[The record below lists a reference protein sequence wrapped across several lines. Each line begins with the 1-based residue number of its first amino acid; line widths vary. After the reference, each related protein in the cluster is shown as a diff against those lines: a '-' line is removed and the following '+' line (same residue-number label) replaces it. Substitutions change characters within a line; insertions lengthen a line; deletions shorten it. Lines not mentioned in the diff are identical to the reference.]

1 MHGSPAAAGGPPAT
15 AARPGRAWES
25 RAGAGPVLR
34 GRRVDAPA
42 GAATLHFLPGNGFC
56 GGVYWPFLK
65 RFLPERGLFLH
76 DIEGHGDSDAPA
88 HFSGVGAIARRIPEV
103 IADQGLRDGRPL
115 IGIGHSFGAA
125 MTLKVAAD
133 NPGLFKAIVLL
144 DPIVFPDFVWLGVRA
159 LAALGM
165 HPMVKAA
172 QRRRREWASR
182 QEALDRLRGRGIYKG
197 WTEEALECFV
207 DYATR
212 EPRQNHSGPGE
223 GGKRVL
229 CCPPELEAE
238 IYERPVY
245 PWPSF
250 KNVDVPVLFLH
261 GAGSYDFFPLASR
274 LARRRNPAVEVATV
288 PGHHCFMLEDPVDA
302 HAAVAAFL
310 AKNGL

>member
-1 MHGSPAAAGGPPAT
+1 MSPSLTGFGDL
-15 AARPGRAWES
+15 ARWES
-25 RAGAGPVLR
+25 VAGTGPRIR
-34 GRRVDAPA
+34 GRRADAP
-42 GAATLHFLPGNGFC
+42 GQPTLHFLPGNGFC

-65 RFLPERGLFLH
+65 RFLPRYALFTH
-76 DIEGHGDSDAPA
+76 DIEGHGDSEAPE

-103 IADQGLRDGRPL
+103 MADQGLRDGRPL
-115 IGIGHSFGAA
+115 IGMGHSFGAA

-133 NPGLFKAIVLL
+133 NPGLFRAIVLL
-144 DPIVFPDFVWLGVRA
+144 DPIVFPDFVWFGIRA
-159 LAALGM
+159 MAAVGL

-172 QRRRREWASR
+172 LRRRREWPSR
-182 QEALDRLRGRGIYKG
+182 AEALDRLRGRGIYRG

-212 EPRQNHSGPGE
+212 DE

-229 CCPPELEAE
+229 SCPPELEAE

-250 KNVDVPVLFLH
+250 RNVDVPVLFLH

-274 LARRRNPAVEVATV
+274 LARRRNPAVEVGTV
-288 PGHHCFMLEDPVDA
+288 PGEHCFMLEDPSAA
-302 HAAVAAFL
+302 HAAVTGFL
-310 AKNGL
+310 AKQGL